1 MKDIL
6 TKIELL
12 AEKARLDYPPQFDI
26 TQNVLALIQ
35 TAQIIKTYPLKLI
48 AVTSAIAAS
57 VSFFIALNYL
67 QYLNDPIM
75 QFYTPLQ
82 EASLW

>member
-1 MKDIL
+1 MNDIL

-12 AEKARLDYPPQFDI
+12 AKKAHLDTPPQFDI
-26 TQNVLALIQ
+26 TQNVLAQIQ
-35 TAQIIKTYPLKLI
+35 PVQFIKTYPLKLI

-57 VSFFIALNYL
+57 VSLFIALNYL